1 MNVLSKD
8 KKKDM
13 TTIHNFL
20 GKCPNCSNS
29 SITELYGSYSSF
41 CMPDDYAFLQ
51 PMLVICRYCN
61 SLVWQEDI
69 EDLSFIGDE
78 SDDINNHQ
86 WWTEG
91 SMQVYKDVLK
101 DNQVNGKGL
110 EDKQKQHLEQL
121 IESREKLRKHHVLE
135 DRATGCLYGLAH
147 ADISG
152 GTSSMALLVF
162 ESLIENNNIGK
173 DKIDYDDIGK
183 RYLEWY
189 NNNGTD
195 TGFVNAKVFDLVNEG
210 ATFEEASKQADKELH
225 NMTASSRPA
234 CRSLPITVYL
244 AGLYNR
250 DPDKWQ
256 FSGSD
261 KIFANFIDKET
272 KLTHRHLHAS
282 QISKAVNKICLC
294 LMSDLT
300 LDESIKEGGDYLTQ
314 KTRMNLGLTSK
325 PKEVTRKDLKNTGYA
340 DDALIAAI
348 WFIRNTNSFD
358 EAVKESIKLKGK
370 SNYCSVLVGAIGGAL
385 YGYSDIKD
393 SLSKYNRFHSYHA
406 AYLTPML

>member
-1 MNVLSKD
+1 
-8 KKKDM
+8 M

-189 NNNGTD
+189 NNNATD
-195 TGFVNAKVFDLVNEG
+195 TGFVNAKVF
-210 ATFEEASKQADKELH
+210 AK
-225 NMTASSRPA
+225 SRA
-234 CRSLPITVYL
+234 ILR
-244 AGLYNR
+244 
-250 DPDKWQ
+250 
-256 FSGSD
+256 
-261 KIFANFIDKET
+261 
-272 KLTHRHLHAS
+272 
-282 QISKAVNKICLC
+282 KIC
-294 LMSDLT
+294 
-300 LDESIKEGGDYLTQ
+300 
-314 KTRMNLGLTSK
+314 
-325 PKEVTRKDLKNTGYA
+325 
-340 DDALIAAI
+340 
-348 WFIRNTNSFD
+348 
-358 EAVKESIKLKGK
+358 
-370 SNYCSVLVGAIGGAL
+370 
-385 YGYSDIKD
+385 
-393 SLSKYNRFHSYHA
+393 
-406 AYLTPML
+406 AYQQSPQR